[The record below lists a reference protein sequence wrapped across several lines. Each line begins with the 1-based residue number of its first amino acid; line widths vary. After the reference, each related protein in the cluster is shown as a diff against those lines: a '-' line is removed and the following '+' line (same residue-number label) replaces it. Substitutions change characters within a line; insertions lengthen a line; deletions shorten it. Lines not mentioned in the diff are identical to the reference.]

1 YRFELFKFM
10 TTIKELGIGVPILAL
25 HQALFIN
32 NIIEL
37 MSNQKNLLIVKSKE
51 GLYLPYK
58 DHEINKSFMVL
69 CAPILLIS
77 TLMSGILLQKPI
89 WLISL
94 VLLLYSVTFLI
105 SLSLEK

>member
-1 YRFELFKFM
+1 
-10 TTIKELGIGVPILAL
+10 
-25 HQALFIN
+25 IN

-69 CAPILLIS
+69 GVPILLIA

-94 VLLLYSVTFLI
+94 VLLLYSVIFFI
-105 SLSLEK
+105 SLRFEKRKSSDFLGTLIYFLVFGISYLLVK

>member
-1 YRFELFKFM
+1 NLITFSRINLFISFYIFAIFTTILILYRFELFKFV

-77 TLMSGILLQKPI
+77 T
-89 WLISL
+89 
-94 VLLLYSVTFLI
+94 
-105 SLSLEK
+105 